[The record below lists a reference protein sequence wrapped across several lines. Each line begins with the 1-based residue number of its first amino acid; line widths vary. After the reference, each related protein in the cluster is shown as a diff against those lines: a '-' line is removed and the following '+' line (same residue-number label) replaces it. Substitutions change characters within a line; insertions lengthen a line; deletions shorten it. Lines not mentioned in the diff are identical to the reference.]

1 MTTNLSV
8 LAPLFSY
15 TVADMLLRHW
25 RASAS
30 SPGQNLTLQVSN
42 HRLVELPYRSK
53 ACRLF
58 ATATFLI
65 LLTIHH

>member
-8 LAPLFSY
+8 LAPLLSY

-30 SPGQNLTLQVSN
+30 SPGQNFTLQASN
-42 HRLVELPYRSK
+42 HRLGELPYRSK

-58 ATATFLI
+58 PTATFI